1 VCLPAQVRLSLLSRS
16 AFARRC
22 SAHFHSIAIL
32 LPVFPLP
39 YTPLLLSSPTHMHS
53 LGLSHSI
60 CNGLA
65 PTNLYEQSSACAAFV
80 SSLAV
85 GCTLGAPSQNIKL
98 PCLPPR
104 LPATQQISSL
114 RRVDVDVL
122 LLIRDHPR
130 GLSSSPTSFPPSRLD
145 KTLHQVTNRAC
156 GALFTPGSRPAFSY
170 HSWRNT
176 RRVSELHFCGT
187 LAAKPGTLPAL
198 GRVISQRC
206 PIAFHHV
213 LALVDEQPA
222 SLGAGNQLSA
232 PALAALGCWLVASVD
247 I

>member
-1 VCLPAQVRLSLLSRS
+1 
-16 AFARRC
+16 
-22 SAHFHSIAIL
+22 
-32 LPVFPLP
+32 VFPLP

-98 PCLPPR
+98 PCLPSR

-187 LAAKPGTLPAL
+187 LAAKPAIVTFFLFDCQAAY
-198 GRVISQRC
+198 ISLQR
-206 PIAFHHV
+206 I
-213 LALVDEQPA
+213 LQSLREQQFWG
-222 SLGAGNQLSA
+222 SI
-232 PALAALGCWLVASVD
+232 V
-247 I
+247 